1 VPLADPWYDYLAL
14 PIAPLVL
21 LVQLGALLIRKTWLR
36 WGLSIAC
43 ATAITAMFLYVAS
56 LPVSETEGVNI
67 GAGVMLLWL
76 LGSLVLVVLLVIRDV
91 VVIAIRGVRRARQN
105 PTPSK

>member
-1 VPLADPWYDYLAL
+1 VPLSDPWYDYLAL

-21 LVQLGALLIRKTWLR
+21 LVQLGALLIWKTWLR

-56 LPVSETEGVNI
+56 LPVGETEGVNI

-76 LGSLVLVVLLVIRDV
+76 LVSLVLVVILVIRDV
-91 VVIAIRGVRRARQN
+91 VVIAIRGVLRARQN